1 VFERFTES
9 ARKSVVLAQEEAR
22 SLDHHHI
29 GTEHILL
36 GILREGEGIGARALQ
51 WLNVSLDVARNR
63 VEEMIGR
70 GTQVPTGHIP
80 FTPRAKKVMEL
91 SFKQALA
98 LGNNEIGTEH
108 LLLGLVEEKEGVAAQ
123 VLEGLGAT
131 REQVDGVVLAI
142 LEKREL
148 PGPPTVR
155 VRPMTPSEFEAYAA
169 WSVDEYA
176 KDLERSGRASAE
188 VAKARAEQAFGSL
201 LPDGIDTANKVFL
214 VGEDGETGEHV
225 GLLWFGPSTDDQAV
239 AWLYDIN
246 VDEEVRGRGYGR
258 ALMLRFEEEAGARGY
273 ARAGLNVFGDN
284 AVARRLYESLG
295 YRESSRQ
302 LHKDLSGGET

>member
-22 SLDHHHI
+22 SLDH
-29 GTEHILL
+29 
-36 GILREGEGIGARALQ
+36 
-51 WLNVSLDVARNR
+51 DY
-63 VEEMIGR
+63 
-70 GTQVPTGHIP
+70 
-80 FTPRAKKVMEL
+80 
-91 SFKQALA
+91 
-98 LGNNEIGTEH
+98 IGTEH
-108 LLLGLVEEKEGVAAQ
+108 LLLGLLREGEGVGARALAWLNVSLDATRSRVEAKIGRGKNAPTGHIPFTARAKK
-123 VLEGLGAT
+123 VLELSLRESRILSQDHIGTEHLLLALVAEQEGIAAVVLNGLGAT
-131 REQVDGVVLAI
+131 EEQVRAVVLAI

-188 VAKARAEQAFGSL
+188 VAKARAEQAFASL
-201 LPDGIDTANKVFL
+201 LPDGIDTANQVFL

-225 GLLWFGPSTDDQAV
+225 GLLWFGPSTDDRAV
-239 AWLYDIN
+239 AWLYDIT

-284 AVARRLYESLG
+284 AVARGLYESLG
-295 YRESSRQ
+295 YRESARQ